1 MNKLIIIGNGF
12 DLAHKLK
19 TSYSDFIDWYFDD
32 LFSKLKENEDSEYN
46 DGLFHFSV
54 NKRNKE
60 FKKLKNFVL
69 TKEFFTEGWCLLD
82 SVRNNG
88 NEIDIK
94 ISNLLEKILANN
106 YINNWVDIENEY
118 YKLLLEYLSSSLY
131 DDSLIRDL
139 NMCLKN
145 IQGKLVEYLNIIEK
159 VEIQKK
165 ESIDKKI
172 FSPIK
177 DNEICASLK
186 GGGLSKILGMSF
198 IPDEIT
204 PQNTMILNFNYTST
218 AEKYFDSD
226 WINFTINYIHGKLDK
241 PENIIFGYGDEL
253 DDNYSKL
260 EKYPSNKCLDNIK
273 SIRYSETPNY
283 RRMLEFIESD
293 VFQVCIMGHSCGNS
307 DRTLLNTIFEHKNCV
322 SIKPY
327 YYIKEDGTDNYSEL
341 VQNISRNCKD
351 KQLMRDRLVNKEY
364 CETIK

>member
-69 TKEFFTEGWCLLD
+69 TKEFFTEGWCLLG

-88 NEIDIK
+88 NEMDIK

-118 YKLLLEYLSSSLY
+118 YKLLLSETNYNK
-131 DDSLIRDL
+131 DTIDSLNTDF
-139 NMCLKN
+139 KF
-145 IQGKLVEYLNIIEK
+145 IQDKLVEYLKIVEKTKWQPSEEIKEKIKQQILKREIRPDWNRGILNMRTDTRTLSEEIE
-159 VEIQKK
+159 VR
-165 ESIDKKI
+165 D
-172 FSPIK
+172 FM
-177 DNEICASLK
+177 L
-186 GGGLSKILGMSF
+186 
-198 IPDEIT
+198 
-204 PQNTMILNFNYTST
+204 LNFNYTNI
-218 AEKYFDSD
+218 AEKYISSEY
-226 WINFTINYIHGKLDK
+226 INYIHGKLDK

-253 DDNYSKL
+253 DENYVKL
-260 EKYPSNKCLDNIK
+260 EKYHDNKCLDNIK
-273 SIRYSETPNY
+273 SIRYSETTNY

-327 YYIKEDGTDNYSEL
+327 YYIKEDGSDNYREL
-341 VQNISRNCKD
+341 YQNISRNVKN
-351 KQLMRDRLVNKEY
+351 KQELRAKIVCKEY
-364 CETIK
+364 CKTIK